1 MPLDHY
7 VSQVHLRKFYS
18 SDFGGRK
25 MYAFRKRDLR
35 EFPCGSEDVC
45 RIENGSTNEYL
56 AEPRFIEEFLKDIE
70 PNYNQSVCNLRS
82 GGVGADDVF
91 VISGFASYVMS
102 CSPAA
107 MRLHSEAMRHSIE
120 VTAILEDRAGR
131 IPRAPPELG
140 GKTITELLD
149 DGEVVACV
157 DGKYPQ
163 AMGIGTILE
172 RVRHFGNSDWDILL
186 NEHADSPFFTS
197 DFPAAIEPTSD
208 PAIVFRIIPLAPDLA
223 IRIRPTLNEE
233 RRRADLSFP
242 YFRYQRVRVSR
253 SEARQVN
260 ESIVRCAE
268 ELVFSQHR
276 RAWVEPFIRK
286 NAIFGLET
294 NTTRLPS
301 EGGYL
306 ILSRLQIERR
316 EADGIG
322 VQ

>member
-1 MPLDHY
+1 M
-7 VSQVHLRKFYS
+7 
-18 SDFGGRK
+18 
-25 MYAFRKRDLR
+25 
-35 EFPCGSEDVC
+35 ED
-45 RIENGSTNEYL
+45 GSTNDYL
-56 AEPRFIEEFLKDIE
+56 ADPRVIEEFLKEIE
-70 PNYNQSVCNLRS
+70 PNYNQAVSNLRS

-91 VISGFASYVMS
+91 VISGFAAYVMS

-140 GKTITELLD
+140 SKTITELLD
-149 DGEVVACV
+149 DGEVVASI

-163 AMGIGTILE
+163 ALGIETIIE
-172 RVRHFGNSDWDILL
+172 RVRHFGNSDWDILH

-197 DFPAAIEPTSD
+197 DFPAAVEPSGD
-208 PAIVFRIIPLAPDLA
+208 PAVVFRIIPLAPDLA
-223 IRIRPTLNEE
+223 IRIRPTLSEE
-233 RRRADLSFP
+233 RLRADLSFP
-242 YFRYQRVRVSR
+242 HFRCRRVRVSR
-253 SEARQVN
+253 SEARQIN
-260 ESIVRCAE
+260 ELIVRCAE

-286 NAIFGLET
+286 NAIFCLEAD
-294 NTTRLPS
+294 TTRLPS

-306 ILSRLQIERR
+306 ILSRLQIKRR
-316 EADGIG
+316 EVDGSR